1 LRQEGILSTNKPK
14 SQLAPAGRRPGVYT
28 NVDPQVK
35 EAFEREADKR
45 NRSIGSLVFNIL
57 YIATDGF
64 TDWSIA
70 DRPLVRQEEVTT

>member
-1 LRQEGILSTNKPK
+1 LRQEGILSTKPK

-28 NVDPQVK
+28 NVDPAVK
-35 EAFEREADKR
+35 AMFEREADKR
-45 NRSIGSLVFNIL
+45 NRSIGSLVYNIL

-70 DRPLVRQEEVTT
+70 DRPLIQEEVTT